1 MRGAHHDGD
10 AARAQHVLDRVGDL
24 RRQLLLDLQALG
36 VELDHPRDLGDADN
50 IVERQLTLRDQAAI
64 DRQEMSGINKK
75 IHAFGGEAMLFDHIS
90 EGKTVNSV
98 IKSLDISIGGFYKWI
113 EKDAKR
119 GELLARARTRGGRSL
134 AEQTLE
140 IADAATPQDAQVA
153 KLRVDTRRW
162 LASQQAPDEYGDKQ
176 QPLVNIDLGSMALDA
191 LRKRSVVSL
200 DDSA

>member
-1 MRGAHHDGD
+1 MATPKKS
-10 AARAQHVLDRVGDL
+10 AKTLS
-24 RRQLLLDLQALG
+24 
-36 VELDHPRDLGDADN
+36 ELADN

-64 DRQEMSGINKK
+64 ERKEMSSINKK

-90 EGKTVNSV
+90 QGKTTDSV

-113 EKDAKR
+113 DKDAKR

-140 IADAATPQDAQVA
+140 IADAATPQEAQVA

-162 LASQQAPDEYGDKQ
+162 LASKQAPDEYGDKQ
-176 QPLVNIDLGSMALDA
+176 QPLVTIDLGSMALDA
-191 LRKRSVVSL
+191 LRKRSMTIEQN
-200 DDSA
+200 